1 VWSRASESWGADCE
15 VTPVDFELKENR
27 GKLTELLSV
36 GKLNLP
42 SRWEL
47 EKLTVTTK
55 FDGNERSYHRYVEET
70 LGKLKSQHA
79 IDFVTIPLHAWVKKA
94 LAIQSKSH
102 LLTPEVGGTYNED
115 ATVEAALSPPSK
127 KLLRHVVGLINHAK
141 YVYGVVYRALT
152 STLDSEQH
160 VKKMVETQLS
170 TLADAFPDGTPL
182 SDHEMADGKIKN
194 EEQMGSVADSYALWI
209 MLRNKYQRKHH
220 VHVRELLDTLSAT
233 RCEANT
239 RDAVKLFYTKLV
251 TIEQEI
257 RLIQGLAAEK
267 KTLYLGL
274 VDLRR
279 RDGLTETLLRQ
290 LRKEELMRKWECEG
304 KELAEW
310 AEKMV
315 IVYDEETSN
324 QQSAPVS
331 AVTKEG
337 HNPTQGEKK
346 QSDPGASEIE
356 TVRRPCE
363 FCTARGFNKGA
374 SKHELPRC
382 RFAPKGWK
390 RGDKV
395 EQMRRERSQRTTTD
409 RSEGES
415 GEKQAEKQPT
425 NRELLAAMQKQIEQL
440 TSVTAALLKGK
451 NIPDSYLTPD
461 EWHTHV
467 SAVDA
472 IDETREGLPVF
483 LLSDGHINT
492 STLAMWA
499 DNCKVSG
506 GMMIG
511 NVSAA
516 VIEHADRIA
525 LLDSGALVHI
535 VPNDKLAVEGSVK
548 QLKFH
553 IKLVMADG
561 KSVMYATKT
570 CTITLAPNVY
580 LHNVLI
586 VPQMRSVIISES
598 KLEQQGLTI
607 KQDYLGKKE
616 IYRITNYSAALEG
629 AKIEYGKE
637 PLFTINKQGARNK
650 AGMYYHTITIE
661 ALKENAMAK
670 PLSNGALFNLA
681 KGSRNMQESKIKAQE
696 QTEQRANDA
705 QPSPADR
712 RIAKKAPTKEQLQKA
727 ARAEIAARIKAA
739 ADRKSSSSSS
749 ASVSAFQDKLGSEPH
764 TLASK
769 ASAPTTYNDNP
780 YAPLEEMENIS
791 DNSSDSE

>member
-1 VWSRASESWGADCE
+1 MPPRRNGGVAVHEPHIVVWSRASESWGADCE

-337 HNPTQGEKK
+337 HKATQAPAKSKPFAGRANSVRPADSTRAQASMNFPGVDSHRRGGNEAIRWSKCGER
-346 QSDPGASEIE
+346 E
-356 TVRRPCE
+356 
-363 FCTARGFNKGA
+363 AR
-374 SKHELPRC
+374 
-382 RFAPKGWK
+382 
-390 RGDKV
+390 
-395 EQMRRERSQRTTTD
+395 EQ
-409 RSEGES
+409 
-415 GEKQAEKQPT
+415 PP
-425 NRELLAAMQKQIEQL
+425 
-440 TSVTAALLKGK
+440 TAA
-451 NIPDSYLTPD
+451 
-461 EWHTHV
+461 
-467 SAVDA
+467 
-472 IDETREGLPVF
+472 
-483 LLSDGHINT
+483 
-492 STLAMWA
+492 
-499 DNCKVSG
+499 
-506 GMMIG
+506 
-511 NVSAA
+511 
-516 VIEHADRIA
+516 
-525 LLDSGALVHI
+525 
-535 VPNDKLAVEGSVK
+535 
-548 QLKFH
+548 
-553 IKLVMADG
+553 
-561 KSVMYATKT
+561 
-570 CTITLAPNVY
+570 
-580 LHNVLI
+580 
-586 VPQMRSVIISES
+586 
-598 KLEQQGLTI
+598 
-607 KQDYLGKKE
+607 KE
-616 IYRITNYSAALEG
+616 
-629 AKIEYGKE
+629 
-637 PLFTINKQGARNK
+637 
-650 AGMYYHTITIE
+650 
-661 ALKENAMAK
+661 
-670 PLSNGALFNLA
+670 
-681 KGSRNMQESKIKAQE
+681 
-696 QTEQRANDA
+696 
-705 QPSPADR
+705 
-712 RIAKKAPTKEQLQKA
+712 KA
-727 ARAEIAARIKAA
+727 ARSRP
-739 ADRKSSSSSS
+739 KSSRPT
-749 ASVSAFQDKLGSEPH
+749 VSCWRQCRNKS
-764 TLASK
+764 
-769 ASAPTTYNDNP
+769 NN
-780 YAPLEEMENIS
+780 
-791 DNSSDSE
+791 